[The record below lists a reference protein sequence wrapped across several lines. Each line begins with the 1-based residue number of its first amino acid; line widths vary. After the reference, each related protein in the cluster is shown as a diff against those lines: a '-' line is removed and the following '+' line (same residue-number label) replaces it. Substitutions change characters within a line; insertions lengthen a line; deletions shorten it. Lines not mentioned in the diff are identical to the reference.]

1 MALTHATGFTVKRKI
16 DFFISEAFN
25 KKRKLSDALVDFE
38 AGKSD
43 FIFTEKERTALA
55 LSLKEISGYSF
66 LAEEIFNRGLEI
78 ITIIDKE
85 YPKTLKSNLKKAAPL
100 LIYTKGNKELLN
112 TSSVAI
118 VGARKSGERSLLFTD
133 NIAKKAVSEG
143 KAVVSGFAK
152 GVDRQA
158 LDSALK
164 YNGKSIIVLPQG
176 INTYTSKTYYA
187 EINKGNVLVMSTY
200 HPKARWATGLAMDR
214 NKIIYGLADEI
225 FVAESDSK
233 GGTWAGVNDGL
244 KKGRSIFIRNPEPA
258 EKNANAELIKKGAVP
273 VNMDGN
279 LIEDYKPA
287 EQEKQFA
294 EEQAGDYSSRP
305 PKNKITKED
314 LIDKVITE
322 LKNSNKKLAISGIK
336 EKFNINRS
344 DSTISKWLKSSGKLI
359 HIKQR
364 GKLFFDLAERKEQD
378 LKLF

>member
-1 MALTHATGFTVKRKI
+1 
-16 DFFISEAFN
+16 
-25 KKRKLSDALVDFE
+25 
-38 AGKSD
+38 
-43 FIFTEKERTALA
+43 
-55 LSLKEISGYSF
+55 
-66 LAEEIFNRGLEI
+66 
-78 ITIIDKE
+78 
-85 YPKTLKSNLKKAAPL
+85 L
-100 LIYTKGNKELLN
+100 LYTKGNKELLN
-112 TSSVAI
+112 TASVAI

-187 EINKGNVLVMSTY
+187 EINKGNVLVVSTY

-244 KKGRSIFIRNPEPA
+244 KKGRTIFIRNPEPA

-273 VNMDGN
+273 VDMDGN

-322 LKNSNKKLAISGIK
+322 LENSNKKLTISGIK
-336 EKFNINRS
+336 EKFNIDRS

-364 GKLFFDLAERKEQD
+364 GKLFFDLAERKKQD